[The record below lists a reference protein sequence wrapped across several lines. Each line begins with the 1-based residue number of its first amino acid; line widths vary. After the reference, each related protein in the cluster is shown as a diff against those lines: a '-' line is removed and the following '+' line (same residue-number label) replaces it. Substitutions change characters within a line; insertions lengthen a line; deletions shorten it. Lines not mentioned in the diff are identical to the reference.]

1 LDLSYMKERAMPL
14 ETQTLPGEIT
24 RGQGGEKVADGWCLI
39 AYETT
44 GRQRPL
50 SEWRG
55 EMAMTPEV
63 RAAAVTAADDGA
75 ELYLTLRPY
84 GGVTEPWHGPVT
96 IEPVSKDDDPEGRRL
111 RLRSAGALTRSY
123 APMTE
128 EQVSS
133 QHS

>member
-1 LDLSYMKERAMPL
+1 MPL

-24 RGQGGEKVADGWCLI
+24 RGQGGEQIAAGWCLI

-55 EMAMTPEV
+55 EMAVTPDV
-63 RAAAVTAADDGA
+63 REAACAAAAEGA
-75 ELYLTLRPY
+75 TLYLHLRPY
-84 GGVTEPWHGPVT
+84 GGVFEPWHGPVT
-96 IEPVSKDDDPEGRRL
+96 VEAVPADVDPEGRRL
-111 RLRSAGALTRSY
+111 RLHSAGTLTRSY
-123 APMTE
+123 APVTE
-128 EQVSS
+128 EEVST